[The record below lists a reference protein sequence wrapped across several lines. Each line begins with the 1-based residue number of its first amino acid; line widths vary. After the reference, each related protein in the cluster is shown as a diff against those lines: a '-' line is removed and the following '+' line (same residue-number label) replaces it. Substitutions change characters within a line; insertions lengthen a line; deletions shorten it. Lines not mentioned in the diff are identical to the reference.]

1 MTDNFRQYREVGTEP
16 FRTGEGILYET
27 LKSAYKNRFATYR
40 ELIVNALDQYEH
52 KDLKGKTKPVVIV
65 RLDTLRHAI
74 WIHDDATGIEDIKDF
89 LRFGTIDAT
98 GHTGKK
104 VGDEV
109 SSRMNINEDIA
120 GMKHLGKGSA
130 VFASKTGTVEF
141 WSNNGNRGY
150 YLKTNTLSWIKYHEE
165 AEPLPYVIMNLSELP
180 SFRQTKGL
188 TVRISDVYPELLNC
202 GRVETEIVRWLKL
215 RIARGARIY
224 LEDVNNPEKNK
235 RLEKP
240 KDFDTTENAASPILI
255 LKSGR
260 RIRTCL
266 RAAEKPPYL
275 NVEVYVRQIW
285 VKDIHM
291 KYKVT
296 GWIENP
302 ELELSPGREEIVE
315 DDDRGSYADHLDKL
329 EPYMIANYEP
339 LGVDGADDTKR
350 KEDRDLNKLV
360 NSLQERFAAM
370 FPTYSK
376 NVVSIETQAI
386 KDTTQLPGNI
396 QNAEG
401 YKQRIERE
409 KEPFME
415 NVKYVNGGGNGPTE
429 KVITKGPGHKRGRIN
444 PGLSESTDPNA
455 ESNALGDDPKHKIVV
470 QADEETKRNAYR
482 IKTISQ
488 IETTVPAA
496 PRIKVKPD
504 PREHDERNVF
514 VDDRDVE
521 GRWIIVNMAKPL
533 MRESWDSGPKNR
545 WDQLAPFIVKAQV
558 NFNCSDKEVDRATY
572 ERMLDVMY
580 EGLLEIRHK

>member
-1 MTDNFRQYREVGTEP
+1 MTDNFRQYKEVGTEP
-16 FRTGEGILYET
+16 FKAGEGVLYEA
-27 LKSAYKNRFATYR
+27 LKSAYKNRFATDR
-40 ELIVNALDQYEH
+40 ELIVNALDQYTH
-52 KDLKGKTKPVVIV
+52 KDLKGTVKPVVIV
-65 RLDTLRHAI
+65 RLDRLRNAI
-74 WIHDDATGIEDIKDF
+74 WIHDDATGIEDIRDF
-89 LRFGTIDAT
+89 LRFGTVDAT
-98 GHTGKK
+98 GYTGKK

-109 SSRMNINEDIA
+109 STRMNINEEIA

-141 WSNNGNRGY
+141 WSNNNKRGY
-150 YLKTNTLSWIKYHEE
+150 YLKTKWLSWVKYHEE
-165 AEPLPYVIMNLSELP
+165 AEPLPYVIMNISELP
-180 SFRQTKGL
+180 SFRQSKGL
-188 TVRISDVYPELLNC
+188 TVRISDVHPELLNFE
-202 GRVETEIVRWLKL
+202 RVETEIVRWLKL

-240 KDFDTTENAASPILI
+240 KDFDTTENPASPMLI

-260 RIRTCL
+260 RIRTCFKST
-266 RAAEKPPYL
+266 EKPPYL
-275 NVEVYVRQIW
+275 NVGVYVRQIW

-291 KYKVT
+291 KYKVS
-296 GWIENP
+296 GWFENP

-315 DDDRGSYADHLDKL
+315 DDENGNYVDHLDKL
-329 EPYMIANYEP
+329 EPYMLANYEP

-376 NVVSIETQAI
+376 NVVSMETQTI
-386 KDTTQLPGNI
+386 KDTTQLPANI

-401 YKQRIERE
+401 YKETIERE
-409 KEPFME
+409 KEPFMK
-415 NVKYVNGGGNGPTE
+415 NVKYVNGGGEGSITQPC
-429 KVITKGPGHKRGRIN
+429 ITKGPGRKGGKIN
-444 PGLSESTDPNA
+444 PASVLTDPDGDNGI
-455 ESNALGDDPKHKIVV
+455 GDDPIHKVVV
-470 QADEETKRNAYR
+470 QAEEETGRDAYR
-482 IKTISQ
+482 LKTISQ

-504 PREHDERNVF
+504 AREDDERNVF

-558 NFNCSDKEVDRATY
+558 NFNCSDKEVDRTTY

-580 EGLLEIRHK
+580 EALLEIRHK